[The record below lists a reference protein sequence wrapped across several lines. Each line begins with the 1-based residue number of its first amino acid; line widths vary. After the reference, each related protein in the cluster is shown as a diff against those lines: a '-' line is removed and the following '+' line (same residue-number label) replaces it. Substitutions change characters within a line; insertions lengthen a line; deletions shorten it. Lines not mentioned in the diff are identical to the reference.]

1 MKAIIMVRIIGIC
14 IVLSLC
20 SLILQGITPAKAQ
33 TANDQLQQCWS
44 PKLLETTRAEKFPR
58 HGLKQAFVKP
68 PALTSYI
75 MPPISPEM
83 RGSIRRVEL
92 PPGQKLIALTLDLC
106 EAPAEIAGYDGA
118 IIDYLR
124 RHNIKATLFT
134 GGKWM
139 MTHQYRAQ
147 QLVADNRFEIGNHAW
162 THGNFRN
169 INHEKMGSEITDA
182 QKAYLFTR
190 NNVQR
195 QACIYHSQP
204 KFNKPQ
210 TMTLFRF
217 PYGSCRADSLKM
229 VGDKGLL
236 AIQWDVST
244 GDPSK
249 SQSAERIARQVLD
262 NVKPGSIIIAHANGR
277 GWNTAKALP
286 LFIPKLI
293 AKGYQFVTVSELL
306 AAGRPVISQYCYDS
320 VLGDTNR
327 YDRRRKKYRSR
338 SRKTSRDS
346 ITKHESIFPSHSS
359 FR

>member
-1 MKAIIMVRIIGIC
+1 MSA
-14 IVLSLC
+14 LT
-20 SLILQGITPAKAQ
+20 LQTFS
-33 TANDQLQQCWS
+33 TANAQSANEQLQQCWN
-44 PKLLETTRAEKFPR
+44 PKLLQATRSEKYPR
-58 HGLKQAFVKP
+58 HGIRQAFIEP
-68 PALTSYI
+68 PALASYI
-75 MPPISPEM
+75 LPPVSPAL

-106 EAPAEIAGYDGA
+106 EAHDEVAGYDGA
-118 IIDYLR
+118 VIDYLR
-124 RHNIKATLFT
+124 RHNIKATLFA

-139 MTHQYRAQ
+139 MTHQLRAQ
-147 QLVADNRFEIGNHAW
+147 QLIADSRFEMGNHAW

-169 INHEKMGSEITDA
+169 INRKKMQSEIVNA
-182 QKAYLFTR
+182 QKAYRFTI

-195 QACIYHSQP
+195 QGCVIRSGYKLH
-204 KFNKPQ
+204 KPED
-210 TMTLFRF
+210 MTLFRF
-217 PYGSCRADSLKM
+217 PYGSCTAESLKM

-236 AIQWDVST
+236 AIQWDVAT

-249 SQSAERIARQVLD
+249 AQSAQAIARQVMT

-293 AKGYQFVTVSELL
+293 AKGYKFVTVSELL
-306 AAGRPVISQYCYDS
+306 AAGRPVISQHCYDS

-327 YDRRRKKYRSR
+327 YDRNRKKYKRR
-338 SRKTSRDS
+338 LRTKHRDS
-346 ITKHESIFPSHSS
+346 ITQYESIFPPHSP